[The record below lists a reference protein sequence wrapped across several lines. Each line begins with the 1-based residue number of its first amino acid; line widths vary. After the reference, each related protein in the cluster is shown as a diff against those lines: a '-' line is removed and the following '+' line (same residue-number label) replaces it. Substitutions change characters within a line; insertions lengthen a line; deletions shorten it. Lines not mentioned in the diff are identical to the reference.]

1 MRKTK
6 IIATIGPV
14 SRDPDTLEQLI
25 LAGMDCARLN
35 FSHGTFAEHEEVI
48 SNVRRLSEKHGRQV
62 AILQDLGGVK
72 LRLGH
77 MDEGQS
83 LNHGEEYLLTADEAS
98 RDPTIIPF
106 PEPGVLRNLRQGNLV
121 FISDGIVCLEVL
133 ETDGHQVR
141 TRVRNGG
148 TISSYKGVNLPGVTI
163 DLPVLTEDDRA
174 ALRFGVEQQVDWV
187 AVSFVRT
194 GRDVREAKAFLRSIG
209 SQAPVMAKLERGEGI
224 DNLDEILQ
232 EVDGV
237 MVARGDLGVEI
248 PMERVPLVQK
258 EIVRKANEAA
268 KSSCIATQM
277 LRSMVVSP
285 TPTRAEVSDISNAVL
300 DGCDSILLSDEI
312 AVGGYPVEAVRV
324 ADTTIRESEK
334 IYPYYKDFRSR
345 DRTQAMAAG
354 ASRLVRELSSKPIVV
369 TSTGSGGQR
378 GIPLPARR
386 RHNRFRPRGG
396 HAAATLPG
404 LGPATQRRHSS
415 GTGHLQ
421 AGGHA
426 HPGRAGHGAGFG
438 VGRGD
443 HNPRQ
448 PDGRIR
454 NYQHHPGAGR
464 ARIPVPLR
472 RTGRGGYRGIAG
484 AFREVARRAT
494 ISSWLQ
500 REPIHG

>member
-14 SRDPDTLEQLI
+14 SRDPGTLEQLI

-35 FSHGTFAEHEEVI
+35 FSHGTFPEHEEVI
-48 SNVRRLSEKHGRQV
+48 SNVRRLSKKHGRQV

-77 MDEGQS
+77 LDDVLN
-83 LNHGEEYLLTADEAS
+83 LNHGEEYLLTTDGAS
-98 RDPTIIPF
+98 SDPTIIPF
-106 PEPGVLRNLRQGNLV
+106 PEPGVIRNLREGNLV

-133 ETDGHQVR
+133 ETDGRQVR

-163 DLPVLTEDDRA
+163 DLPVLTEDDKA
-174 ALRFGVEQQVDWV
+174 ALRFGVEQDVDWV

-194 GRDVREAKAFLRSIG
+194 GKDVRESKAFLEDIG
-209 SQAPVMAKLERGEGI
+209 SRAPVMAKLERGEALE
-224 DNLDEILQ
+224 NLDEILQ

-277 LRSMVVSP
+277 LRSMVYSP

-312 AVGGYPVEAVRV
+312 AVGEYPVEAVRV
-324 ADTTIRESEK
+324 ADITIREAEK
-334 IYPYYKDFRSR
+334 IYPYYKDFSSR

-354 ASRLVRELSSKPIVV
+354 ASRLVRELRSKPIVV
-369 TSTGSGGQR
+369 TSTGRAANEVSRYRPEVDIIVFAHAEETLRRLCLGWGLQPSGV
-378 GIPLPARR
+378 IPPEEDISKLVAMLINGALQTGLVSESDVVTIVHGNLTGVSGTTNTIQVLDVQEYLSRY
-386 RHNRFRPRGG
+386 
-396 HAAATLPG
+396 ADLVEAATE
-404 LGPATQRRHSS
+404 
-415 GTGHLQ
+415 
-421 AGGHA
+421 
-426 HPGRAGHGAGFG
+426 
-438 VGRGD
+438 
-443 HNPRQ
+443 
-448 PDGRIR
+448 I
-454 NYQHHPGAGR
+454 
-464 ARIPVPLR
+464 
-472 RTGRGGYRGIAG
+472 
-484 AFREVARRAT
+484 
-494 ISSWLQ
+494 
-500 REPIHG
+500 

>member
-14 SRDPDTLEQLI
+14 SRDPETLEQLI

-48 SNVRRLSEKHGRQV
+48 YDVRRLADKHGRRV
-62 AILQDLGGVK
+62 CILQDLGGIK

-77 MDEGQS
+77 MEEG
-83 LNHGEEYLLTADEAS
+83 LDLYHGDEYLMTADESSA
-98 RDPTIIPF
+98 DPAVIPF
-106 PEPGVLRNLRQGNLV
+106 PEPAVLRNLREGNLV

-133 ETDGHQVR
+133 ETNGQQAR

-148 TISSYKGVNLPGVTI
+148 SISSHKGVNLPGVSI
-163 DLPVLTEDDRA
+163 DLPVLTEDDKA

-194 GRDVREAKAFLRSIG
+194 GRDVREAKEFLRSIG
-209 SQAPVMAKLERGEGI
+209 NRAPVMAKLERGEGI
-224 DNLDEILQ
+224 ENLDEILR

-258 EIVRKANEAA
+258 DIVRQANEAA

-312 AVGGYPVEAVRV
+312 AVGEYPVEAVRV
-324 ADTTIRESEK
+324 ADVTIREAER

-345 DRTQAMAAG
+345 DRTQAIAAG
-354 ASRLVRELSSKPIVV
+354 ASRLARELHSKPIVV
-369 TSTGSGGQR
+369 TSTGRAANEISRYRPEGDIIVFAHDEETLRQLCLSWGLQPSGV
-378 GIPLPARR
+378 IPPEQDISKLVAMLIGRAMSTGLVSESDVVTIIHGSLTGVSGTTNTIQVLDVGEYLSR
-386 RHNRFRPRGG
+386 YSELV
-396 HAAATLPG
+396 AAT
-404 LGPATQRRHSS
+404 R
-415 GTGHLQ
+415 
-421 AGGHA
+421 
-426 HPGRAGHGAGFG
+426 
-438 VGRGD
+438 V
-443 HNPRQ
+443 
-448 PDGRIR
+448 
-454 NYQHHPGAGR
+454 
-464 ARIPVPLR
+464 
-472 RTGRGGYRGIAG
+472 
-484 AFREVARRAT
+484 
-494 ISSWLQ
+494 
-500 REPIHG
+500 

>member
-1 MRKTK
+1 MGVTTMRKTK

-14 SRDPDTLEQLI
+14 SRDPDILEQLI

-35 FSHGTFAEHEEVI
+35 FSHGTFPEHEEVI
-48 SNVRRLSEKHGRQV
+48 SNVRRLSQKHGRQV

-77 MDEGQS
+77 MDEVFN
-83 LNHGEEYLLTADEAS
+83 LNHGEEYRLTADGS
-98 RDPTIIPF
+98 SSDPATIPF
-106 PEPGVLRNLRQGNLV
+106 PEPGVIRNLREGNLV

-133 ETDGHQVR
+133 ETDGRQVR

-163 DLPVLTEDDRA
+163 DLPVLTEDDKA
-174 ALRFGVEQQVDWV
+174 ALRFGVEQEVDWV

-194 GRDVREAKAFLRSIG
+194 GKDVQEAKAFLQEIG
-209 SQAPVMAKLERGEGI
+209 SPAPVMAKLERGEGI

-258 EIVRKANEAA
+258 EIVRKANEEA

-277 LRSMVVSP
+277 LRSMVYSP

-312 AVGGYPVEAVRV
+312 AVGEYPVEAVRV
-324 ADTTIRESEK
+324 ADITIREAEK

-354 ASRLVRELSSKPIVV
+354 ASRLVRELRSKPIVV
-369 TSTGSGGQR
+369 TSTGRAANEVSRYRPEGDIIVFAHEEKTLRRLCLGWGLQPSGV
-378 GIPLPARR
+378 IPPEQDISKLVAMLISGALQTGLVTESDVVTIIHGNLTGVSGTTNTIQVLDVQEYLSRYAELVE
-386 RHNRFRPRGG
+386 
-396 HAAATLPG
+396 AAA
-404 LGPATQRRHSS
+404 
-415 GTGHLQ
+415 
-421 AGGHA
+421 
-426 HPGRAGHGAGFG
+426 G
-438 VGRGD
+438 V
-443 HNPRQ
+443 
-448 PDGRIR
+448 
-454 NYQHHPGAGR
+454 
-464 ARIPVPLR
+464 
-472 RTGRGGYRGIAG
+472 
-484 AFREVARRAT
+484 
-494 ISSWLQ
+494 
-500 REPIHG
+500 